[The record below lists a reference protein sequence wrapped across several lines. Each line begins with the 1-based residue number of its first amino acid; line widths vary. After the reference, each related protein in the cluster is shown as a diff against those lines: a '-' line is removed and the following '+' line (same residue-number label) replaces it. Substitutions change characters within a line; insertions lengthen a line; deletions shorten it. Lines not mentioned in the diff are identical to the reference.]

1 MKGIIVIDVPVDDT
15 TDFGHMDIRADVKVD
30 AYNDINFKTY
40 ELPHIKVEPMPQKK
54 KLDED
59 LFLSKNFELEYVR
72 FDGYNTCI
80 DDIIRGAEE

>member
-54 KLDED
+54 EV
-59 LFLSKNFELEYVR
+59 KNILEYRGLVGQYR
-72 FDGYNTCI
+72 KEGWNECI